1 MREGL
6 VEEVVAEVRRRWGQT
21 GENAL
26 LLGRRPAGEYGW
38 NYVASGEY
46 GAVVIGSMSAGELLH
61 FPDEI
66 CTEALLAGK
75 PGYGGQEGLDYRRYG
90 KTSNRGRWGK
100 LLAAERQMKQL
111 GVQFL
116 GAQDGTL
123 LTAQEVRRLLRE
135 GRPVPAGSR
144 LTPLAKDVLEGK
156 L

>member
-6 VEEVVAEVRRRWGQT
+6 VEEVVAEVRRRWGQP
-21 GENAL
+21 GGNAL

-46 GAVVIGSMSAGELLH
+46 EAVVIGSMSAGELLH

-75 PGYGGQEGLDYRRYG
+75 PVYVCREGLDYRRYG
-90 KTSNRGRWGK
+90 KTSNRVLWGK

-116 GAQDGTL
+116 GAQDGAL

-135 GRPVPAGSR
+135 GRPVPPGSR

-156 L
+156 Q